1 MISFPHLEV
10 PPFDD
15 PRREDVR
22 VAAVARGAKELAK
35 VVAEAEGFHV
45 LHFHPH
51 GAAGAAEVLPTHG
64 GKKSERGK
72 LHRNVLKPSTK
83 GATGTLYL
91 DRVFVLCTLF
101 EAPRRKPIKQ

>member
-1 MISFPHLEV
+1 MSSLPHLEV

-51 GAAGAAEVLPTHG
+51 GAAGAAKVLPTHG
-64 GKKSERGK
+64 GKKSGRGK
-72 LHRNVLKPSTK
+72 LHRNHRNVLKPFTK
-83 GATGTLYL
+83 GATGTL
-91 DRVFVLCTLF
+91 F
-101 EAPRRKPIKQ
+101 